1 MRILVEL
8 WTRDVMLNYLLDT
21 NVISELR
28 KQERC
33 HTQVR
38 QWFSQVSSKQLFT
51 SVLVIGELRK
61 GIELIQRRDAIA
73 ASHMTIWLAQ
83 VTKNFDGRMLTVDRF
98 IAEEWGKMS
107 SLRPLPVID
116 GLLAATAKVQKLTL
130 VTRNIKDIQHLE
142 VEWLNPFE

>member
-38 QWFSQVSSKQLFT
+38 QWFSQVSSEQLFI
-51 SVLVIGELRK
+51 SVLVVGELRK
-61 GIELIQRRDAIA
+61 GIEQIQRRDAIA
-73 ASHMTIWLAQ
+73 ASHLTIWLAQ
-83 VTKNFDGRMLTVDRF
+83 VTENFDGRILTVDRF

-130 VTRNIKDIQHLE
+130 VTRNVKDIQHLE
-142 VEWLNPFE
+142 VKWLNPFE